1 MNNERLRIKVA
12 QGESLEDGT
21 PFLTI
26 NDETDSK
33 IQKPPQINNFM
44 PTDEQAKILTNIFFG
59 LNDRSIKNNEGL
71 SFNNS
76 SSATFLNNDEDT
88 QQKQDTPK

>member
-1 MNNERLRIKVA
+1 MKVA

-33 IQKPPQINNFM
+33 IQKPQINNFM
-44 PTDEQAKILTNIFFG
+44 P
-59 LNDRSIKNNEGL
+59 
-71 SFNNS
+71 
-76 SSATFLNNDEDT
+76 NDE
-88 QQKQDTPK
+88 

>member
-1 MNNERLRIKVA
+1 MNNERLRLKVG

-33 IQKPPQINNFM
+33 IQKPQINNFM
-44 PTDEQAKILTNIFFG
+44 PNDEQAKILGNIFFG
-59 LNDRSIKNNEGL
+59 LNDKSIKNNEGI

-88 QQKQDTPK
+88 QQK